1 MNRYRLLLLFCLMTG
16 FQMASHAQ
24 GQGAPAAK
32 APMTNDAKIK
42 SALSA
47 APAGIS
53 KDAAVMAPGA
63 AAGAPMIE
71 LKKGTNGWTC
81 LPDMADTPGNDPMCM
96 DKIAMEWADAW
107 MHKKPMTI
115 TSIGIGYML
124 AGGSTADNDDPFA
137 KQPKA
142 GKQWLMEPPHL
153 MIFGTKIDP
162 AVYSNTPNTTRPW
175 VMWKGTPYEHL
186 MVPVK

>member
-1 MNRYRLLLLFCLMTG
+1 MRHCKILLFVFSIGML
-16 FQMASHAQ
+16 QISAR
-24 GQGAPAAK
+24 GQAPAAK
-32 APMTNDAKIK
+32 APMTKDQQIQ

-63 AAGAPMIE
+63 TAGAAMAE

-81 LPDMADTPGNDPMCM
+81 MPDDPSTPAKDPMCM
-96 DKIAMEWADAW
+96 DKNAMTWADAW
-107 MHKKPMTI
+107 MNHKSPQI
-115 TSIGIGYML
+115 SSIGIGYML
-124 AGGSTADNDDPFA
+124 QGGSTADNDDPFA
-137 KQPKA
+137 KQPQA

-153 MIFGTKIDP
+153 MVFGTKIDP
-162 AVYSNTPNTTRPW
+162 AVYSNAPNTTRPW

-186 MVPVK
+186 MVPIK